1 MADRTIRQSKPRT
14 TATSV
19 ILYANLAAVAAL
31 FILIIVP
38 LHASPNRTP
47 GLLALGA
54 SVLLSLSA
62 LVVFRLSVARP
73 MERLAASQE
82 RMIGT
87 DYASLSMAVAELAR
101 GNLTV
106 QTDVSA
112 RPLRPVGISTASDL
126 IVQYDRILE
135 YLRECVRDLNTLS
148 AVPCNRICYVGADS
162 FREGE
167 KCGAIMGE
175 LLGGKGTVAILMP
188 SYSTVNHGLRRKG
201 FQNALAAKYPGISIV
216 DVLEQHEDPS
226 LTKSHTLEL
235 AARFPELSGIY
246 VTEGSTPHAAAE
258 ALIECGR
265 DKKIKLIAHDLSDAT
280 MKLLTRGVISA
291 TLSQNPYAQGHDP
304 AIHLYNYL
312 MTGIKPM
319 IPRLITSMDTVT
331 PATIGDFWNER
342 HGLLLP
348 DSLKK
353 VLAVPV
359 DPVEGRSFRIAVII
373 PSGTGFWKAVVDGAK
388 SAAEEL
394 RKKGTE
400 LIVDIP
406 QSLASMELSAEN
418 FEPVIR
424 SQIGRKIHA
433 LALPIFDRHL
443 VPFINEAVKAGI
455 AVATLNAEPISF
467 RGMVEAVAGHAKS
480 LFTMSGELAE
490 RSREASGETARI
502 TDTMKS
508 VAYGTRQQLQSLDQ
522 TTGMLE
528 SLRANIGTAI
538 SESAESISAAEETS
552 GAARAGHDTVH
563 QGREAMRELE
573 KTSES
578 TMTHIANL
586 NAKTMRIGEIITV
599 IDEVVAQTNILSIN
613 AAIQAARAGAEGKG
627 FSVVASEIRK
637 LAAQSATATNDIKD
651 LIQAILAGV
660 QEAVSSMS
668 QSVQAVRNSAA
679 MAERAEE
686 ALAEILSASTRNREK
701 IKLIDRA
708 VTEIRKLSDEM
719 GTAMT
724 SLESI
729 NKTNAT
735 DIEGATASTGRINE
749 HVSRLNSLAG
759 SLAALSRAQEDLIT
773 QFILSEER

>member
-1 MADRTIRQSKPRT
+1 MADSTIRQSKPRT
-14 TATSV
+14 TATSI

-38 LHASPNRTP
+38 LHASPNRVP
-47 GLLALGA
+47 SLLALGA
-54 SVLLSLSA
+54 SALLSLSA
-62 LVVFRLSVARP
+62 LVVFRLSVAKPLSRLTETQ
-73 MERLAASQE
+73 ERL
-82 RMIGT
+82 IGT
-87 DYASLSMAVAELAR
+87 DYASLSIAIAELAR

-106 QTDVSA
+106 QTEVSA
-112 RPLRPVGISTASDL
+112 RPLRPAGVSTASDL
-126 IVQYDRILE
+126 IVQYDRIVE
-135 YLRECVRDLNTLS
+135 HLRECVRDLNTLS

-167 KCGAIMGE
+167 RCGGIMGE
-175 LLGGKGTVAILMP
+175 LVGGRGKVAILMP
-188 SYSTVNHGLRRKG
+188 SYTTVNHSLRRKG
-201 FQNALAAKYPGISIV
+201 FQNALATKYPDIRIV
-216 DVLEQHEDPS
+216 DVLETHEDPS
-226 LTKSHTLEL
+226 VTRSHTLEL
-235 AARFPELSGIY
+235 AARFPDLSGIY
-246 VTEGSTPHAAAE
+246 VTEGSSPFAAAE

-265 DKKIKLIAHDLSDAT
+265 EKKIKLVAHDLSDAT

-304 AIHLYNYL
+304 AIHLYNFL

-319 IPRLITSMDTVT
+319 IPRIITSLDTVT

-348 DSLKK
+348 QSVKK
-353 VLAVPV
+353 ALAVPV
-359 DPVEGRSFRIAVII
+359 EPVEGRSFRIAVIL
-373 PSGTGFWKAVVDGAK
+373 PSETGFWKAVLDGAK
-388 SAAEEL
+388 SAVEEL

-400 LIVDIP
+400 LIVEIP
-406 QSLASMELSAEN
+406 PSLSGMELTVEK

-424 SQIGRKIHA
+424 SLLGRKIHA
-433 LALPIFDRHL
+433 LAMPIFDRHL
-443 VPFINEAVKAGI
+443 VPFINDAIKAGI

-490 RSREASGETARI
+490 RSGEASGETARI
-502 TDTMKS
+502 SDTMKS
-508 VAYGTRQQLQSLDQ
+508 VANGTQQQLQSLEH

-528 SLRANIGTAI
+528 SLRTNIGTAI
-538 SESAESISAAEETS
+538 SESAESMSAAEETS

-578 TMTHIANL
+578 TMAHIANL

-637 LAAQSATATNDIKD
+637 LAAQSAAATNDIKD

-660 QEAVSSMS
+660 QEAVSSMT

-708 VTEIRKLSDEM
+708 VTEIRKLSDDM
-719 GTAMT
+719 GSAMA

-735 DIEGATASTGRINE
+735 DVVAATASTERINE
-749 HVSRLNSLAG
+749 HVARLNSLAG

-773 QFILSEER
+773 QFILSEQK